1 MGRMDGV
8 IVLDKPAGISSHDA
22 VQQLRRITGVRKV
35 GHLGTL
41 DPLATGVLP
50 LVIGK
55 ATRLSQ
61 FFLGHDR
68 SYEAEIR
75 CGFATDT
82 FDREGWP
89 TTEPV
94 EVVLN
99 AAEVESALERFRG
112 RFSQTPPPVS
122 AKKVGGKPAY
132 KLARRGQEVE
142 LEPVEVEVYELELM
156 KVAGDRLTVRVR
168 CSAGTYLRSLAHDLG
183 SELGCGAHVTELRR
197 TAVGEFD
204 LSMAWTLG
212 RLQELRDEGRL
223 SEALVPATAILPEI
237 PARRVD
243 AAAAGR
249 IAHGRDFQ
257 VAVPPEEQPVRRVKA
272 IGPDGR
278 LLAIGEIRLPHT
290 YHPIIVF

>member
-1 MGRMDGV
+1 MDGV
-8 IVLDKPAGISSHDA
+8 IVLDKPAGISSHGA
-22 VQQLRRITGVRKV
+22 VQKVRRITGVRRV

-68 SYEAEIR
+68 AYEAEIR

-82 FDREGWP
+82 FDREGEP
-89 TTEPV
+89 TTEPTKPSLSKS
-94 EVVLN
+94 E
-99 AAEVESALERFRG
+99 AEEALARYRG
-112 RFSQTPPPVS
+112 RFEQTPPPVS
-122 AKKVGGKPAY
+122 AKKIQGKPAY
-132 KLARRGQEVE
+132 KLARQGRPVE
-142 LEPVEVEVYELELM
+142 LEPVEVEVYELDLLD
-156 KVAGDRLTVRVR
+156 VADDRFTIRLR
-168 CSAGTYLRSLAHDLG
+168 CSAGTYVRSLADDLG
-183 SELGCGAHVTELRR
+183 RDLGCGAHVNELRR
-197 TAVGEFD
+197 TAVGEFEAG
-204 LSMAWTLG
+204 MARTLG
-212 RLQELRDEGRL
+212 ELEELAEKGELED
-223 SEALVPATAILPEI
+223 ALAPPTLILPEI

-243 AAAAGR
+243 QNAAGR

-257 VAVPPEEQPVRRVKA
+257 VAVHSNDPPARRVKA

-278 LLAIGEIRLPHT
+278 LLAIGEIKLPHT